1 VAAGGHQGLG
11 LDKLGDWR
19 VHNKGD
25 DVQASKLAELRLAE
39 RTFVLA
45 DEKKKFCLGCVGV
58 DGGDDGYSPLREFG
72 LVEPAEDN
80 GLDEVGDDDVSET
93 GGRVEKPGNQTTYGQ
108 AGGLAGAGQH

>member
-1 VAAGGHQGLG
+1 
-11 LDKLGDWR
+11 
-19 VHNKGD
+19 
-25 DVQASKLAELRLAE
+25 VQAGKLAELRLELAG
-39 RTFVLA
+39 RTTFVLA
-45 DEKKKFCLGCVGV
+45 DQNNEIFCLGSLGV

-72 LVEPAEDN
+72 LAELAEDN